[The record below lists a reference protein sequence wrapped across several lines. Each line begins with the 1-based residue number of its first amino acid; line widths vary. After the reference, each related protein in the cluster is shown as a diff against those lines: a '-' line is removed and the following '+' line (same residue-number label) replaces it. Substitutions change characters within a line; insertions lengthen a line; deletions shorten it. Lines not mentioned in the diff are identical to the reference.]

1 MVTICRARLVVGNVV
16 GKGGGGVLVMVV
28 RDRIDEEGNGVVVI
42 MVDAVIGRSGRIVC

>member
-1 MVTICRARLVVGNVV
+1 VVGNVV
-16 GKGGGGVLVMVV
+16 GKGGGGVLVLVV